1 MVACL
6 GYGVPEI
13 VDAAAEQAERI
24 SYFYNHHF
32 TSEPQ
37 ERLADRLLEVVAPG
51 MARVRLVSGG
61 SEANETALQL
71 ARLYHVERGDT
82 ARWRVISQ
90 AQSYHGSTMGT
101 LALTGRRALQEPYTP
116 YLASHLHIPP
126 STWRFDPTGEAALEE
141 LDRLLDEAGPETVAA
156 FFCEPVSAAALPAA
170 SPPDR
175 FWKGL
180 AERRDEH
187 GFLICF
193 DEVVSGI
200 GRVGT
205 LARGAISC
213 RSSPTSSR
221 SARVSA
227 PGYAPLGAVLCR
239 QHVYDAIDRGSR
251 EFDLGHTWDGAPL
264 SSAVGLAVLDLLVE
278 RGLVDRVRDR
288 GPGLRDEL
296 EAALEGSEIV
306 REVRGRG
313 FLLGVELVDPRDG
326 ESFLPVDLD
335 VASLVDDTAFEQ
347 GLLVTSTHPQADGFA
362 GDQTLL
368 APAYVTHRRGARGD
382 RRSLPGDDRVGGAVD
397 QGLAAG
403 RGHGMSSA
411 ERSEEFVL
419 LAIPDMNGSLRGKAL
434 RPAAFEAAVQH
445 GTVMTDL
452 IIGLDPVDTPITD
465 YERFGIRTGRGRPAP
480 APPTWTPSASSPGG
494 PAGGSASPRRA
505 GRTAARATSPR
516 ARCSDA
522 SWRRVVARLR
532 RDGGDRVRGPDL
544 GRAGRAALERDQL
557 QPGRDRPLRPVRRRS
572 SCGALE
578 GAGRR
583 ALRRAHGG
591 RARGSSS

>member
-1 MVACL
+1 MAATATKVFPRFLDLEYASIERGDGVWLTTTDGRRILDACSGGAMVACL

-13 VDAAAEQAERI
+13 VDAFVEQANRI

-82 ARWRVISQ
+82 ERWRVISQ

-101 LALTGRRALQEPYTP
+101 LALTGRPTLHEPYTP

-126 STWRFDPTGEAALEE
+126 STWRFDPSGEAALQE
-141 LDRLLDEAGPETVAA
+141 LDRLLEEAGPGTVAA

-180 AERRDEH
+180 EERRNEH

-200 GRVGT
+200 GRVGSW
-205 LARGAISC
+205 LAADQLPIEPDIVAIGKGLGA
-213 RSSPTSSR
+213 
-221 SARVSA
+221 
-227 PGYAPLGAVLCR
+227 GYAPLGAVLCR

-264 SSAVGLAVLDLLVE
+264 TAAVGLAVLDLLVE
-278 RGLVDRVRDR
+278 RGLVERVRER

-296 EAALEGSEIV
+296 EAALQGSEIV
-306 REVRGRG
+306 REVRGRA

-326 ESFLPVDLD
+326 ESFLPVELD
-335 VASLVDDTAFEQ
+335 VASLIDDTAFEHE
-347 GLLVTSTHPQADGFA
+347 LLVTSTHPQADGFA

-368 APAYVTHRRGARGD
+368 APAYVSTDEELAQVVD
-382 RRSLPGDDRVGGAVD
+382 RFRATMESVERSIKSSLPAV
-397 QGLAAG
+397 
-403 RGHGMSSA
+403 SS
-411 ERSEEFVL
+411 
-419 LAIPDMNGSLRGKAL
+419 G
-434 RPAAFEAAVQH
+434 
-445 GTVMTDL
+445 
-452 IIGLDPVDTPITD
+452 
-465 YERFGIRTGRGRPAP
+465 
-480 APPTWTPSASSPGG
+480 
-494 PAGGSASPRRA
+494 
-505 GRTAARATSPR
+505 
-516 ARCSDA
+516 
-522 SWRRVVARLR
+522 
-532 RDGGDRVRGPDL
+532 
-544 GRAGRAALERDQL
+544 
-557 QPGRDRPLRPVRRRS
+557 
-572 SCGALE
+572 
-578 GAGRR
+578 
-583 ALRRAHGG
+583 
-591 RARGSSS
+591 